1 MTPPVLAK
9 METLRKASSS
19 RSRISLTELARSTKW
34 RDQLAEQGVLEI
46 MDRTETA
53 AFLLSPTDM
62 DTLLDAIAELEA
74 QVEQAEVEALVSCR
88 ATRNNWQTGDV
99 LASNA
104 SASLK
109 KRRQELDK
117 IAAAYER

>member
-19 RSRISLTELARSTKW
+19 HSRISLTELARSTKW

-53 AFLLSPTDM
+53 AFLLSPNNM
-62 DTLLDAIAELEA
+62 DTLLNAIEELEE
-74 QVEQAEVEALVSCR
+74 QVEQAEVEALISCR
-88 ATRNNWQTGDV
+88 ATQNNWQTGDT
-99 LASNA
+99 LASSA

-117 IAAAYER
+117 IAADYAR